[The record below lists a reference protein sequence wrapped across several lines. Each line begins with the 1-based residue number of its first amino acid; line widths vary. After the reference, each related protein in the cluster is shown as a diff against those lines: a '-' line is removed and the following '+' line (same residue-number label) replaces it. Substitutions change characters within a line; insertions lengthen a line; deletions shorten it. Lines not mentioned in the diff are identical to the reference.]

1 MQPAKISS
9 PALTVQEYKR
19 HEKNRLTVRRL
30 PSNYKF
36 ARKADLPQSA
46 ISILYYYSSFCVI
59 VNLPPDAKPLPR
71 PQCRGRYPQ
80 LKRTLP
86 DYG

>member
-1 MQPAKISS
+1 MQPAKILS
-9 PALTVQEYKR
+9 PALTAQEYKR

-46 ISILYYYSSFCVI
+46 ISIIIIAVFALLSICLPTQ
-59 VNLPPDAKPLPR
+59 NLRQHLNAATDILS
-71 PQCRGRYPQ
+71 
-80 LKRTLP
+80 
-86 DYG
+86 